1 MTEVKDNIILYIT
14 GLHSTGA
21 DNDSVEMIHSG
32 RYFYKNGRH
41 YIKYQESLDDGIV
54 TDNMIKISPN
64 EVELV
69 RKGPMTTNMLF
80 TIGEKNIS
88 YYETPFGSMTM
99 GIDTADLCIT
109 EAESEILVDISYTL
123 EMNGIYNSQSH
134 VVIKVR
140 EDADC
145 AKENS

>member
-1 MTEVKDNIILYIT
+1 MEINKDIMRENIVLYIT

-21 DNDSVEMIHSG
+21 DDDSVEMIYAGQHFF
-32 RYFYKNGRH
+32 RNGKH
-41 YIKYQESLDDGIV
+41 FIKYQESLEDGLV
-54 TDNMIKISPN
+54 TDNLIKISPD

-80 TIGEKNIS
+80 TVGEKNLS

-99 GIDTADLCIT
+99 GIDTSDMCIT
-109 EAESEILVDISYTL
+109 ENDGELIADIRYKL
-123 EMNGIYNSQSH
+123 EMNGSYMAQSH

-140 EDADC
+140 NEDGC
-145 AKENS
+145 